1 MVEISTVNRCI
12 CLLEKTL
19 IFYKHKQ
26 MLNYL
31 DHGMGIEKG
40 PIFWVPWSPS
50 PDRMKFAAQ
59 GFSMVLNP
67 NLVVA
72 KL

>member
-1 MVEISTVNRCI
+1 
-12 CLLEKTL
+12 
-19 IFYKHKQ
+19 
-26 MLNYL
+26 
-31 DHGMGIEKG
+31 MGIEKG
-40 PIFWVPWSPS
+40 PILGVPLSPS
-50 PDRMKFAAQ
+50 PDRMKFDAQ